1 MADEWEQLVSEYKE
15 KAKKIRD
22 KVKLTLF
29 DLYDL
34 CLLPIA
40 RVLDVDFNIDTTGKF
55 GDTFTVKIG
64 GQRLLSQHFEA
75 VKQVAEEVFQKEVS
89 ISFSITF
96 QEKFEAEPLLA
107 EIIIRF

>member
-1 MADEWEQLVSEYKE
+1 MPEYWDKLVLEYKE
-15 KAKKIRD
+15 KAKKICEG
-22 KVKLTLF
+22 VKLALF
-29 DLYDL
+29 DLYDR

-64 GQRLLSQHFEA
+64 GQRLVSQHFEA

-107 EIIIRF
+107 EIIIGF

>member
-1 MADEWEQLVSEYKE
+1 MADELEQLVAEYKE
-15 KAKKIRD
+15 KVKEIRD
-22 KVKLTLF
+22 KVKLELF
-29 DLYDL
+29 DLYDR

-64 GQRLLSQHFEA
+64 GQRLVSQHFEA

-107 EIIIRF
+107 EIIIGF